1 MTVYDFMEKMGRRE
15 KFRIAVNG
23 VEVTGE
29 DEPTT
34 LADFINGYEERRQ
47 VIDALER
54 ELIRINAIY
63 WILYC

>member
-1 MTVYDFMEKMGRRE
+1 MTVYDFMEKMGRYE
-15 KFRIAVNG
+15 KFRIAVDG
-23 VEVTGE
+23 VEVTSE

-34 LADFINGYEERRQ
+34 LADFLNGFEERQQ

-54 ELIRINAIY
+54 ELKRINAIF

>member
-1 MTVYDFMEKMGRRE
+1 MTVYDFMEKMGRYE
-15 KFRIAVNG
+15 KFRIVVDG
-23 VEVTGE
+23 VEVTSE

-34 LADFINGYEERRQ
+34 IDDLIKGYEERQQ

-54 ELIRINAIY
+54 ELRRIDAIF